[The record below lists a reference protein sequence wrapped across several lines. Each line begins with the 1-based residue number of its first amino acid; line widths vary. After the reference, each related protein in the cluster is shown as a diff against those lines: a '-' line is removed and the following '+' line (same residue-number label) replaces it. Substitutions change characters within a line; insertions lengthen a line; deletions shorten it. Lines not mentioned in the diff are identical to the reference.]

1 LQASCATNDTEPTH
15 WEVHVHAKLILPFA
29 LLFGCHEGKTPPPW
43 GTPIT
48 GGTMTINRSGSH
60 AIISD
65 PDRDR
70 ILTVDLA
77 TRLVTAEITLT
88 QGEQPGR
95 VVEDD
100 AGRFHVAM
108 RQGGDLVTFNVV
120 GEVLDRRYACGEPRG
135 VAFDPA
141 TANLYVACA
150 TGELVTFAAAG
161 GPATRSIRLE
171 RDLRDV
177 VVQGGNLVVSKFR
190 SAELLTVDAAS
201 GSIVTR
207 VAMPLVQRFG
217 GFGGGIPDAKDGGTA
232 PVPPGGGGGLVNAPG
247 AVAWRTVQLP
257 DGRILVSH
265 QRQVLTKL
273 ETQTEGGYGTGCG
286 GPVEAAVTMIA
297 PGQAPVALSP
307 IAQGALPVDLAVSK
321 NGDKIAIL
329 TAGNRNVRVQQTTF
343 VLGGRDQND
352 CRPPDFPDPPM
363 DPGDPGDDDD
373 DQGEDED
380 VRQGGAPT
388 SIAFAPSGD
397 LVVFYPEKPMLKIHH
412 GGNVTTAP
420 EIVQL
425 PGGPGIDAGRHVFH
439 KQTNVGLAC
448 ASCHPEG
455 REDGLVWEFSDLGV
469 RRTQNLSG
477 HILERAPYHWTGD
490 ENSLPTLMDDV
501 FAKRMAGG
509 ALTERQKRSLGPWL
523 DRVPPPAASWVSTN
537 DAIDRGREIFEAAET
552 GCKSC
557 HNGSILTNNVLADV
571 GTGGKFKVPSLL
583 GVGARSPFMHDGCAK
598 TLKDR
603 FTTCGNSALHG
614 NTSNLSP
621 AQIGDLVAYLES
633 L

>member
-1 LQASCATNDTEPTH
+1 M
-15 WEVHVHAKLILPFA
+15 HAKMLLPFV
-29 LLFGCHEGKTPPPW
+29 LLAGCHEGKTPPPW

-48 GGTMTINRSGSH
+48 GGTMVIARNGSH
-60 AIISD
+60 AVISD

-95 VVEDD
+95 VVEDG

-108 RQGGDLVTFNVV
+108 RQGGELVTFNIV

-135 VAFDPA
+135 VAWDAA
-141 TANLYVACA
+141 TDNLHVACA

-177 VVQGGNLVVSKFR
+177 IVQGPNLVVTKFK
-190 SAELLTVDAAS
+190 SSELLTVDAAS
-201 GSIVTR
+201 GSIVSR
-207 VAMPLVQRFG
+207 VAPPLVQRFG
-217 GFGGGIPDAKDGGTA
+217 GFGGGFPPDAKDGGTA
-232 PVPPGGGGGLVNAPG
+232 PVPGGGGSGLVNAPA
-247 AVAWRTVQLP
+247 AVAWRSVALP
-257 DGRILVSH
+257 DGRILISH

-286 GPVEAAVTMIA
+286 GPVEAALTLVT
-297 PGQAPVALSP
+297 PGQAPVALMP
-307 IAQGALPVDLAVSK
+307 IAQGALPVD
-321 NGDKIAIL
+321 IAISSSGDRVAVL
-329 TAGNRNVRVQQTTF
+329 TAGNRNVRIQQTTF

-363 DPGDPGDDDD
+363 DPGEDKDDD
-373 DQGEDED
+373 GND
-380 VRQGGAPT
+380 VEADVAEGGAPT
-388 SIAFAPSGD
+388 SIAFAPNGD
-397 LVVFYPEKPMLKIHH
+397 LVVFYPEKPMLKIHR
-412 GGNVTTAP
+412 GGQQTFAP

-425 PGGPGIDAGRHVFH
+425 PGTPGIDAGRQVFH
-439 KQTNVGLAC
+439 KQTGVGLAC
-448 ASCHPEG
+448 ASCHPEA
-455 REDGLVWEFSDLGV
+455 REDGLVWEFSDLGR

-490 ENSLPTLMDDV
+490 EDTLPTLMDDV

-523 DRVPPPAASWVSTN
+523 DRVPPPAPSWVSTN
-537 DAIDRGREIFEAAET
+537 DAIDRGREIFESAET
-552 GCKSC
+552 GCRTC

-571 GTGGKFKVPSLL
+571 GTGGTFKVPSLL

-598 TLKDR
+598 TLTDR
-603 FTTCGNSALHG
+603 FTVCGNSPLHG
-614 NTSNLSP
+614 NTAQLTP
-621 AQIGDLVAYLES
+621 AQIADLVAYLEA